1 MQLFCRCLSPPGQRL
16 ENDFICRW
24 WLVVVPRV
32 FYINWSWDPRRE
44 RTLSTSKNGLNCY
57 KLYKLSSRSRHT
69 FTDLPMSWIFF
80 NLASNIKFGDRYKIE
95 QTVTFSLKMKKEL
108 GLIGYIFIF
117 ENVLK
122 PKAQVQFCILCLFW
136 VNDVIMTL
144 HPYFC
149 YEAKY

>member
-1 MQLFCRCLSPPGQRL
+1 M
-16 ENDFICRW
+16 
-24 WLVVVPRV
+24 
-32 FYINWSWDPRRE
+32 
-44 RTLSTSKNGLNCY
+44 STSKNGLNCY
-57 KLYKLSSRSRHT
+57 KLYKLSSSSRHT
-69 FTDLPMSWIFF
+69 DTDLPMSWIFF

>member
-1 MQLFCRCLSPPGQRL
+1 
-16 ENDFICRW
+16 
-24 WLVVVPRV
+24 
-32 FYINWSWDPRRE
+32 
-44 RTLSTSKNGLNCY
+44 
-57 KLYKLSSRSRHT
+57 
-69 FTDLPMSWIFF
+69 MSWIFF

-108 GLIGYIFIF
+108 GLIGYIITYMLYIYF